1 MLPTKA
7 HHRPASGSLA
17 ATETTDCSTCT
28 TATQICV
35 AFTQENDILKI
46 RMLTKATSLP
56 QITLTDFDAEQGDR
70 VLFQETWKTPR
81 QKINVVLPGVTSS
94 MEPLLKTEL
103 SEESTDEHESEKG
116 STNNQKKAIK
126 QNQKPSQK
134 FSSMTNIKQKVAR
147 QYSLGPA
154 STQNAKPKV
163 LNNRRSSLD
172 TGTKSILIDERRAS
186 LESSKASTFSVISKR
201 FSQKAKSLK
210 ELQSAKNISG
220 STKKVNVSR
229 TPQTDEK
236 SPVIELAK
244 EMDESIPKDIPC
256 KIKPEFTEKG
266 QEERGDVT
274 QPKSPEGSPKRKKIT
289 FSLVNSFSDDN
300 IKHKLQGNDKE
311 IQNVEDTVA
320 KDKHE
325 VKGKQ
330 VNEAQ
335 GKVIA
340 KHLMNKTRAG
350 LQKFKAAAKKKG
362 VAGPDA
368 YDEMCDRTKTL
379 GGTGRRI
386 FEKKELFNEDDIK
399 DDSSKRI
406 KNAKSKFMDYADDLP
421 ELEDK
426 YKDPMKSFGL
436 WDDCDPK
443 LVARAKGENKEE
455 ADIIAELPDWER
467 TKEKKD
473 EMAKYMKDYNSL
485 VVQESSASKSKLSTG
500 KYLPSAD
507 FEFCIK
513 HTKFEEAEIL
523 RWFKGFRKDCP
534 TGHLA
539 KNHLAKLFMKVFPGG
554 NGSTFAN
561 NIFRIFDKDNN
572 GFMDFKE
579 FLMALDVTT
588 CKTREEKLEWAF
600 RLYDIDGDGTIN
612 QDEMTTIIEILDD
625 LGGMEVGEE
634 YMVDGQ
640 PEVLAPAK
648 ERASNLLG
656 AIDLDGDGGISK
668 EEFLAVGVKLFNY
681 GDEDEDDEL

>member
-1 MLPTKA
+1 M
-7 HHRPASGSLA
+7 
-17 ATETTDCSTCT
+17 
-28 TATQICV
+28 
-35 AFTQENDILKI
+35 
-46 RMLTKATSLP
+46 P
-56 QITLTDFDAEQGDR
+56 QITLTDFDAEQGDGGER
-70 VLFQETWKTPR
+70 VLFQEAWKNSR
-81 QKINVVLPGVTSS
+81 QKINVVLPVTSAL
-94 MEPLLKTEL
+94 EPPLKPEL
-103 SEESTDEHESEKG
+103 SEESTDEHETEKS
-116 STNNQKKAIK
+116 STNNQKKPSK

-134 FSSMTNIKQKVAR
+134 FSAMTVVKKKVAR
-147 QYSLGPA
+147 QYSLAGPP

-163 LNNRRSSLD
+163 VNNNRRSSLD
-172 TGTKSILIDERRAS
+172 TGTKRILIDERRAS
-186 LESSKASTFSVISKR
+186 LESTKASTFNNISKR
-201 FSQKAKSLK
+201 FSQKAKSMK
-210 ELQSAKNISG
+210 EQPNSKNISG
-220 STKKVNVSR
+220 PTKKVIATRMS
-229 TPQTDEK
+229 QTDEK
-236 SPVIELAK
+236 PPVMESANKINELIQK
-244 EMDESIPKDIPC
+244 E
-256 KIKPEFTEKG
+256 IKPEITEKAQNG
-266 QEERGDVT
+266 TENKIVDKT
-274 QPKSPEGSPKRKKIT
+274 QPKSPQGSPKRKKIT
-289 FSLVNSFSDDN
+289 FSMVNSFSDDN
-300 IKHKLQGNDKE
+300 ILQKVQEKE
-311 IQNVEDTVA
+311 EDIQNTRHQVTKERP
-320 KDKHE
+320 E
-325 VKGKQ
+325 VKE

-368 YDEMCDRTKTL
+368 YDEMCDRTKSL

-399 DDSSKRI
+399 DDSAKRI
-406 KNAKSKFMDYADDLP
+406 KNAKSKFMDYEDDLP
-421 ELEDK
+421 DLEEK

-455 ADIIAELPDWER
+455 EDIIAELPDWER

-485 VVQESSASKSKLSTG
+485 VVHESSASKSKLSTG
-500 KYLPSAD
+500 KYLPSSD

-539 KNHLAKLFMKVFPGG
+539 KNHLSKLFMKVFPGG
-554 NGSTFAN
+554 NGGTFAN

-588 CKTREEKLEWAF
+588 CKTNEEKLEWAF

-648 ERASNLLG
+648 ERASILLG

-681 GDEDEDDEL
+681 GDEDEDDEQ

>member
-1 MLPTKA
+1 M
-7 HHRPASGSLA
+7 
-17 ATETTDCSTCT
+17 TTS
-28 TATQICV
+28 
-35 AFTQENDILKI
+35 
-46 RMLTKATSLP
+46 MLTKATSLP
-56 QITLTDFDAEQGDR
+56 QITLTDFDAEESGGDQ
-70 VLFQETWKTPR
+70 VLFQEQWKR
-81 QKINVVLPGVTSS
+81 QKINVVLPATAPL
-94 MEPLLKTEL
+94 EPLLKPEL
-103 SEESTDEHESEKG
+103 SEESTDEHETEKG
-116 STNNQKKAIK
+116 STNNQKKPSK

-134 FSSMTNIKQKVAR
+134 CSATTSVKKKVGR
-147 QYSLGPA
+147 QYSLAGPA

-163 LNNRRSSLD
+163 LSSRRSSLD
-172 TGTKSILIDERRAS
+172 TGTKSILIDERRGS
-186 LESSKASTFSVISKR
+186 LESSKASTLNSISKR
-201 FSQKAKSLK
+201 LSQKAKSIK
-210 ELQSAKNISG
+210 EQTSSKHISG
-220 STKKVNVSR
+220 LTKKVIGTRVS
-229 TPQTDEK
+229 QTDEK
-236 SPVIELAK
+236 RPVMEVAK
-244 EMDESIPKDIPC
+244 TMNESIQKDISC
-256 KIKPEFTEKG
+256 KIKPEVPEHHEIEKKRVDKP
-266 QEERGDVT
+266 QS
-274 QPKSPEGSPKRKKIT
+274 KSPEGSPKRKKIT
-289 FSLVNSFSDDN
+289 FSLVNSFSDGD
-300 IKHKLQGNDKE
+300 IQHKQTKDKLQEKEEE
-311 IQNVEDTVA
+311 IQHGET
-320 KDKHE
+320 KE
-325 VKGKQ
+325 VKG

-386 FEKKELFNEDDIK
+386 FEKQELFNEDDIK
-399 DDSSKRI
+399 DDSAKRI
-406 KNAKSKFMDYADDLP
+406 KNAKSKFMDYTDDLP
-421 ELEDK
+421 DLEEK

-443 LVARAKGENKEE
+443 LVARAKGENKDEE
-455 ADIIAELPDWER
+455 DIIAELPDWER

-473 EMAKYMKDYNSL
+473 EMARYMKDYNSL
-485 VVQESSASKSKLSTG
+485 VVQESSGSKSKLSTG
-500 KYLPSAD
+500 KYLPSTD

-539 KNHLAKLFMKVFPGG
+539 KNHLSKLFMKVFPGG
-554 NGSTFAN
+554 NGVTFAN

-588 CKTREEKLEWAF
+588 CKTNEEKLEWAF

-681 GDEDEDDEL
+681 GDEDEDDEP